1 MRNGQWVKCKI
12 SDDKQGVALA
22 AGGHLSRE
30 GFLVGIV
37 ASASR
42 STEGKF
48 LLPRRVVLVDSQG
61 ENLVA
66 FLNKKLANLWVC
78 LPGEPPTDTVDCLG
92 AATEILPVVDR
103 LDIPEARRPSYNP
116 LP

>member
-1 MRNGQWVKCKI
+1 MRNGQWVKCKLP
-12 SDDKQGVALA
+12 DEKQAVALA
-22 AGGHLSRE
+22 AGSHLSQE

-48 LLPRRVVLVDSQG
+48 LLPRRVVLVDHQG
-61 ENLVA
+61 ENLIT
-66 FLNKKLANLWVC
+66 LSGKKLVTLWVD
-78 LPGEPPTDTVDCLG
+78 LTQEPVIDTDGCLG
-92 AATEILPVVDR
+92 SALEIHAVTDR
-103 LDIPEARRPSYNP
+103 MDIPEARRPPYNP